1 MAKKDNT
8 KMPKKENQIDKVAG
22 VVSKYKGLLITIIC
36 VAVVGL
42 IGYAVYEKV
51 STSVKDKYLSEI
63 EKAEYALLTGTS
75 ALSDSELAPYY
86 EATLKSVEPYTSKGG
101 IVGARANLLKAEVEF
116 RNKNFEAARTAYIVA
131 ASKVKKTYLAP
142 ICYFNAAT
150 ACEELNDAAK
160 AIEYYT
166 LAAEDKNFAD
176 PTRAWFAVG
185 RLKENSLDYVGAKE
199 AYEKI
204 TAKDNTQDPWHNLA
218 KSRLIS
224 MQIDG
229 KIE

>member
-1 MAKKDNT
+1 M
-8 KMPKKENQIDKVAG
+8 I
-22 VVSKYKGLLITIIC
+22 
-36 VAVVGL
+36 
-42 IGYAVYEKV
+42 
-51 STSVKDKYLSEI
+51 
-63 EKAEYALLTGTS
+63 TGTS

>member
-1 MAKKDNT
+1 M
-8 KMPKKENQIDKVAG
+8 I
-22 VVSKYKGLLITIIC
+22 SIIC

-42 IGYAVYEKV
+42 VGYAVYEKV
-51 STSVKDKYLSEI
+51 SSSIKDKYLSEI
-63 EKAEYALLTGTS
+63 ERAEYSLITGTS
-75 ALSDSELAPYY
+75 ALSEAELAPYY
-86 EATLKSVEPYTSKGG
+86 DAALKAVEPYTAKGG
-101 IVGARANLLKAEVEF
+101 VVGARANLLKAEVEF
-116 RNKNFEAARTAYIVA
+116 RKNNFDSARSAYLAA

-142 ICYFNAAT
+142 VCYFNAAT
-150 ACEELNDAAK
+150 ASEEMNDVAK

-166 LAAEDKNFAD
+166 VAAEDKNFAD

-185 RLKENSLDYVGAKE
+185 RLQEVALDYVAAKE

-224 MQIDG
+224 MQIEG

>member
-63 EKAEYALLTGTS
+63 ERAEYALITGTS

-86 EATLKSVEPYTSKGG
+86 EATLKSVE
-101 IVGARANLLKAEVEF
+101 
-116 RNKNFEAARTAYIVA
+116 
-131 ASKVKKTYLAP
+131 
-142 ICYFNAAT
+142 
-150 ACEELNDAAK
+150 
-160 AIEYYT
+160 
-166 LAAEDKNFAD
+166 
-176 PTRAWFAVG
+176 
-185 RLKENSLDYVGAKE
+185 
-199 AYEKI
+199 
-204 TAKDNTQDPWHNLA
+204 H
-218 KSRLIS
+218 
-224 MQIDG
+224 
-229 KIE
+229 